1 MLFMVQ
7 YICNSVR
14 ISEKGDFMIT
24 VVNNMEMRRLKNVL
38 GSMAIENMYLDEAFI
53 NEMIKVANGEKSSEE
68 LRQEV
73 IAEYA
78 R

>member
-1 MLFMVQ
+1 
-7 YICNSVR
+7 
-14 ISEKGDFMIT
+14 MIT

-53 NEMIKVANGEKSSEE
+53 NEMIKVANGEKTSEE

-73 IAEYA
+73 IAEYV

>member
-1 MLFMVQ
+1 
-7 YICNSVR
+7 
-14 ISEKGDFMIT
+14 MIT

-78 R
+78 RQ